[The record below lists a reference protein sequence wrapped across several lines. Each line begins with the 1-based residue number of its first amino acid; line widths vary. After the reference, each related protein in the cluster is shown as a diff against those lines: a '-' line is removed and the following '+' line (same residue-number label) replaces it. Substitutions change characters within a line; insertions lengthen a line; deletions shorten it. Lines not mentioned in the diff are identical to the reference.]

1 VVIVDSDHLE
11 LLLITTEE
19 LNTVALM
26 EIHDGSE
33 VRLGKELDF

>member
-1 VVIVDSDHLE
+1 VVIVDSDYLE
-11 LLLITTEE
+11 LLFTIEE

-33 VRLGKELDF
+33 VRLGKELDS